1 VPLPDP
7 AYATALQHV
16 QKGRK
21 GTVFGGVAE
30 AGVTIDE
37 LLRRAA
43 KL

>member
-1 VPLPDP
+1 
-7 AYATALQHV
+7 V